1 MRDGSSEQKQST
13 GLGEMPMFR
22 DKATNAVQDGR
33 ISMRW
38 MAGISLVDGK
48 VQAELKKK
56 LWEAYYMS

>member
-1 MRDGSSEQKQST
+1 
-13 GLGEMPMFR
+13 MPMFR